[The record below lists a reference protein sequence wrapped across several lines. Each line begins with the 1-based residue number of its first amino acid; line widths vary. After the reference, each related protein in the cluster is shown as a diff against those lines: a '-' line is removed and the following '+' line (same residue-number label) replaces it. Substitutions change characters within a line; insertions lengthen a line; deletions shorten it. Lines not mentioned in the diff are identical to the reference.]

1 MQHQDR
7 ESPSAPLWV
16 ACLCAAWCRT
26 CDGYQATLDAL
37 RAQFGTRVRW
47 VWVDIE
53 DHADV
58 LDDVDVETFPTL
70 LVGDGQEV
78 VFFGPVLPHPES
90 ARQILER
97 ALARKLPPISDES
110 ARGLFSRFVQ
120 AGLVGES

>member
-1 MQHQDR
+1 MAGGFAIIPFDLAIKAAVLV
-7 ESPSAPLWV
+7 SVFLAV
-16 ACLCAAWCRT
+16 A
-26 CDGYQATLDAL
+26 
-37 RAQFGTRVRW
+37 RAF
-47 VWVDIE
+47 
-53 DHADV
+53 
-58 LDDVDVETFPTL
+58 
-70 LVGDGQEV
+70 DGQEV